1 MRLSR
6 LDLCA
11 GLGGRDS
18 VDVNWKDGKQPAVSG
33 NEKLMRVHVVRSRP
47 LADSALSRALAYRAR
62 VVELLQARIE
72 VSIHTCPGATLI
84 LAQHG
89 SV

>member
-1 MRLSR
+1 M
-6 LDLCA
+6 
-11 GLGGRDS
+11 
-18 VDVNWKDGKQPAVSG
+18 SG
-33 NEKLMRVHVVRSRP
+33 TEKLIRVLVVRSRP

-72 VSIHTCPGATLI
+72 VSISTCHFLPNTCVS
-84 LAQHG
+84 

>member
-1 MRLSR
+1 M
-6 LDLCA
+6 
-11 GLGGRDS
+11 
-18 VDVNWKDGKQPAVSG
+18 NWKDGKEPAVSG
-33 NEKLMRVHVVRSRP
+33 TEKLIRVLVVRSRP

-72 VSIHTCPGATLI
+72 VSISTCHFLPNTCVS
-84 LAQHG
+84 